1 MNWTRL
7 TGLAL
12 ATALCAGCNSG
23 SRSSNKAYF
32 GPGSTGSAAAATSGA
47 GGGATNPGGTPG
59 GGASAGQFAA
69 SAALNNARYQ
79 FTATVLTDGRVLVV
93 GGTDGQGLITESEL
107 FDPQA
112 SAWTLVSNLVTNQA
126 DGYLIDATGAF
137 ATVRQLHQATKL
149 VDGRVLITGG
159 FGAERL
165 DANQQPV
172 GEMLKGA
179 WMFDPASNA
188 FSKMADMPENRGWH
202 EAALL
207 SNGQVLVAGGMD
219 QNMAASLQT
228 SSAYDNGANTWS
240 APAQMGSKHTWGA
253 ALTCGN
259 VTLIVGGVDV
269 TGGQQGLQISGLP
282 APRVELFNAQASQW
296 QSGNDNADH
305 VFNMGRATDSQGKG
319 FLAGGQGIDQQAGT
333 VKILDTIEVFD
344 NVASTWSTNA
354 AVLQI
359 PRIVPEVAELS
370 TSSDMLITGGV
381 DANGTPLADCEV
393 WSVLYNTIIGTV
405 SMAQER
411 VDHRAVKLNDGRVMV
426 IGGQDAT
433 QAALDTTEIHTR

>member
-12 ATALCAGCNSG
+12 ATALCAGCNTG

-32 GPGSTGSAAAATSGA
+32 GPGSTGSAAAATSG
-47 GGGATNPGGTPG
+47 TTPGSTPG
-59 GGASAGQFAA
+59 GGASAGQFSG
-69 SAALNNARYQ
+69 SAALNAARYQ

-93 GGTDGQGLITESEL
+93 GGTDGQGLLTESEV

-126 DGYLIDATGAF
+126 DGYLIDATGTF
-137 ATVRQLHQATKL
+137 ATARQLHQATKL

-165 DANQQPV
+165 DANNQPV
-172 GEMLKGA
+172 PEMLKGA
-179 WMFDPASNA
+179 WLFDPASNA

-207 SNGQVLVAGGMD
+207 SNGQVLVAAGLD
-219 QNMAASLQT
+219 QAMAASLLT
-228 SSAYDNGANTWS
+228 SAAYDSGANTWTS
-240 APAQMGSKHTWGA
+240 AQMGSKHTWGA

-259 VTLIVGGVDV
+259 VTLIVGGVDA
-269 TGGQQGLQISGLP
+269 GSGQQGLSINGLP
-282 APRVELFNAQASQW
+282 APRVELFNAQSGAW
-296 QSGNDNADH
+296 QSGTDNADH
-305 VFNMGRATDSQGKG
+305 VFNMGRATDSQGHG

-333 VKILDTIEVFD
+333 IKILDTIEVFD

-354 AVLQI
+354 AKLQT

-370 TSSDMLITGGV
+370 SSSDMLITGGV
-381 DANGTPLADCEV
+381 DGAGAPLAMCEV
-393 WSVLYNTIIGTV
+393 WSVLYNTIVGTV
-405 SMAQER
+405 NMAQER

-433 QAALDTTEIHTR
+433 QTALDTTEIHTR